1 MRSWAPG
8 PLGCSVLVLPLGGG
22 NGRTGF
28 HGNKLRR
35 GRWRLWGP
43 VCPREDVAAPAKP
56 KAGTSGRR
64 GMARGPASPS
74 QRARP
79 WRGASC
85 WTVFG
90 HGWGGLRGTRSSC
103 PHTGERGQEHERGR
117 PWAKSRPARMSA
129 GRASSCP
136 ERGQR
141 PVPGCRAAPEHSRG
155 WREPEATSATVVT
168 GLHGGCELQGVPPFF
183 S

>member
-1 MRSWAPG
+1 MDVRSWAPG
-8 PLGCSVLVLPLGGG
+8 PLGCSVSGPAAGG
-22 NGRTGF
+22 R
-28 HGNKLRR
+28 K
-35 GRWRLWGP
+35 
-43 VCPREDVAAPAKP
+43 REDRLPWEQAAERPLEVVGSCLSQGGHGSPCEAE
-56 KAGTSGRR
+56 GRHEWPER
-64 GMARGPASPS
+64 HGSWACLPVTADQALERSL
-74 QRARP
+74 
-79 WRGASC
+79 
-85 WTVFG
+85 VFG
-90 HGWGGLRGTRSSC
+90 HGWGGLQDTRSSC

-155 WREPEATSATVVT
+155 WREPEATPATMVT
-168 GLHGGCELQGVPPFF
+168 GLRGGCELQGVPPFF